1 MKALCPTHKAAADE
15 WVSCVQDLA
24 QHPTMRPLDD
34 GRNRATTA
42 GGNALKV
49 LHRQV
54 GAIRKACAAGEGC
67 A

>member
-1 MKALCPTHKAAADE
+1 MKALCPTHKAASDE

-24 QHPTMRPLDD
+24 AHPTMRPLDD
-34 GRNRATTA
+34 AKHRETTA

-49 LHRQV
+49 LHQQV
-54 GAIRKACAAGEGC
+54 GAIRKACAAGKGC

>member
-1 MKALCPTHKAAADE
+1 MKALCPAHKEQRDE

-34 GRNRATTA
+34 GRHTDRTA

-49 LHRQV
+49 LHQQV
-54 GAIRKACAAGEGC
+54 GAIRKACAAGKGC